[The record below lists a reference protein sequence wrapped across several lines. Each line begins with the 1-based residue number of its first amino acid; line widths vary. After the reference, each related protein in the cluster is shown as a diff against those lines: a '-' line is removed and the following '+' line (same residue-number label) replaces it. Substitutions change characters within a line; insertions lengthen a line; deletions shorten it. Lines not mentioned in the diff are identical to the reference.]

1 MSLVGARVRSFSESL
16 GVLLGV
22 QQRFGEV
29 HAVILLDAD
38 SRVVDGFAFTD
49 LRPGPDDAVEM
60 GIAVGS
66 ANDVVRRALV
76 LSGGLGS
83 VVPIEEA
90 DLERWRGYVSAF
102 AAIGVELVDWLAS
115 DGEHVRSY
123 AITADARSACVSS

>member
-29 HAVILLDAD
+29 HALILLDAD

-49 LRPGPDDAVEM
+49 LHRASDAAVEI
-60 GIAVGS
+60 GIAVGT
-66 ANDVVRRALV
+66 ANNVVRRALL

-83 VVPIEEA
+83 VVPIEWA
-90 DLERWRGYVSAF
+90 DLERWRGYVTAF
-102 AAIGVELVDWLAS
+102 AAIGVDLVDWLAS
-115 DGEHVRSY
+115 DGEHIRSY
-123 AITADARSACVSS
+123 AITADAGSAWVSS